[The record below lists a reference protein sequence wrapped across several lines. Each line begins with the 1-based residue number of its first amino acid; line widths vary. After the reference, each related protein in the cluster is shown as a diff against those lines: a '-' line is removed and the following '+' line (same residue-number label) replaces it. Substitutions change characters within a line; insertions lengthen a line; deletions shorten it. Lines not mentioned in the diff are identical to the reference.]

1 MNLGCLRLAFILRCI
16 RLQLNSNKSF
26 HLQQTSI
33 SRFFI
38 RSLNTRIEFR
48 EISLAE
54 SEFPV
59 LPKRK
64 LPMVEKKFVED
75 HKWLWRTTKLLN
87 FLNRLE
93 RPSPLSIPRIPSYS
107 IQRAYKQLSFVIL
120 FASLLSYSD
129 HPACRK
135 KGWISVFLI
144 TFVRRKINFL
154 PQYADATWK
163 DGTKQS
169 PLAKHHSVF
178 CTNTRLCKIM

>member
-1 MNLGCLRLAFILRCI
+1 MYSTST
-16 RLQLNSNKSF
+16 QLKQVVLPATVIYFSF
-26 HLQQTSI
+26 FYSIVEHADRI
-33 SRFFI
+33 SRDI
-38 RSLNTRIEFR
+38 LGRKWISRSPET
-48 EISLAE
+48 EITNGW
-54 SEFPV
+54 
-59 LPKRK
+59 
-64 LPMVEKKFVED
+64 EKIVED

-169 PLAKHHSVF
+169 PQAKHHSVF